1 MDSTYTRADL
11 AQVKQAIIDLTTGQR
26 VTSIS
31 KDGRT
36 VQFAQTDLEKLR
48 SLERYIKEELA
59 AADARLKRQRR
70 TRTIYTRTSKGL

>member
-59 AADARLKRQRR
+59 AADARLKRHRR
-70 TRTIYTRTSKGL
+70 TRTVYTRTSKGL